1 MTGDI
6 DMRHFEH
13 ISKEDREKIFMKQ
26 PESFTRY
33 EDREKLSYALGATIY
48 MPALRPGIAKDII
61 GKKHRGVQSMVI
73 CLEDAVGELMA
84 NEAQD
89 SLLNTLSKVDSALA
103 NGSVLEE
110 EMPLIFVRVRQ
121 PDQIERL
128 AKKAGEKMK
137 ILSGIVFPKFS
148 KSNAIDY
155 MHYLERANEIT
166 GASLYA
172 MPILESRDI
181 INWDTRK
188 EALSGINGIVDEN
201 REKILSLRIGAT
213 DFSGYFGIR
222 RSHDTTVYDIH
233 IIRDCITDIVNNFCR
248 PERDF
253 AVSGPVW
260 EYFSGGDRVLKPQL
274 RMTPFKQAYGDRGEQ
289 MRCRL
294 IDEYIDGLIHEVI
307 LDRANGLVGKTV
319 IHPSHIAPVQAMQC
333 VTHEEYMDALSIMEN
348 STGSVGVVKSS
359 YSNKMNEI
367 KPHSRWAK
375 KILRRASI
383 YGVLNSGYDFAS
395 LI

>member
-6 DMRHFEH
+6 GMRHFEH

-48 MPALRPGIAKDII
+48 TPALRPEIAKDII
-61 GKKHRGVQSMVI
+61 RKKHRGVQSMVI
-73 CLEDAVGELMA
+73 CLEDAVGDLMT
-84 NEAQD
+84 NEAQE
-89 SLLNTLSKVDSALA
+89 SLLRTLAEIDSALA
-103 NGSVLEE
+103 KGEIKEE
-110 EMPLIFVRVRQ
+110 EMPLLFVRVRE
-121 PDQIERL
+121 PVQIERL
-128 AKKAGEKMK
+128 SQMARQKMG
-137 ILSGIVFPKFS
+137 ILSGLVFPKFS
-148 KSNAIDY
+148 SRNAIDY
-155 MHYLERANEIT
+155 MHYLERAEEIT

-172 MPILESRDI
+172 MPVLESIDI
-181 INWDTRK
+181 LNWDTRK
-188 EALSGINGIVDEN
+188 EALRAINGIIDGN
-201 REKILSLRIGAT
+201 RDKILNLRIGAT

-233 IIRDCITDIVNNFCR
+233 IIRDCITDIINNFCR

-260 EYFSGGDRVLKPQL
+260 EYFCGGDRVLKPQL
-274 RMTPFKQAYGDRGEQ
+274 RMTPFRQAYGDMGEQ
-289 MRCRL
+289 KRGRL
-294 IDEYIDGLIHEVI
+294 IDQYIDGLIHEVI

-333 VTHEEYMDALSIMEN
+333 VTHEEYMDAMSITQN
-348 STGSVGVVKSS
+348 SSGNVGVIKST

-367 KPHSRWAK
+367 KPHSIWAK
-375 KILRRASI
+375 KILKRASI